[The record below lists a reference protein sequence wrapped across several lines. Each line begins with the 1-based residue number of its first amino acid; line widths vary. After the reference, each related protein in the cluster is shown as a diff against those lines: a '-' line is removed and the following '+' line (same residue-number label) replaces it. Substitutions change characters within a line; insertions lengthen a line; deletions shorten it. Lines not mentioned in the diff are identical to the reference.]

1 MSAYPK
7 WLSQPGANKNLL
19 RQAFTR
25 RAFAVEYG
33 LPGYSEELEFLGDTV
48 LNTVVTKEML
58 RQLACV
64 NEYNTAAPYEVRLQE
79 GGLSKIRSNYVSKG
93 FLARRAE
100 ELGLDQLILYGT
112 GEERT
117 ESNREDMLEAL
128 LGAVAVDS
136 GWNWDVLS
144 AVVDRLVCVQVEK
157 PDYFLQESYYDIF
170 NAWYQRKFGLMPDYE
185 MHGLKKFSC
194 ALRFRVPANDKGI
207 RQDQRVDVDGYESRS
222 HAREEAAMQAYNFVR
237 YNGLWINLK
246 DANIVPNLEDS
257 INQLQ
262 ELYQKKYLEQPPEYE
277 FAPEDND
284 EWHCVCRCNGLAGI
298 GYGASKTKA
307 KKDAAFMVL
316 KSLYK
321 AAGE

>member
-1 MSAYPK
+1 M
-7 WLSQPGANKNLL
+7 
-19 RQAFTR
+19 
-25 RAFAVEYG
+25 
-33 LPGYSEELEFLGDTV
+33 
-48 LNTVVTKEML
+48 
-58 RQLACV
+58 
-64 NEYNTAAPYEVRLQE
+64 
-79 GGLSKIRSNYVSKG
+79 
-93 FLARRAE
+93 
-100 ELGLDQLILYGT
+100 
-112 GEERT
+112 
-117 ESNREDMLEAL
+117 
-128 LGAVAVDS
+128 
-136 GWNWDVLS
+136 
-144 AVVDRLVCVQVEK
+144 
-157 PDYFLQESYYDIF
+157 
-170 NAWYQRKFGLMPDYE
+170 
-185 MHGLKKFSC
+185 
-194 ALRFRVPANDKGI
+194 PANDKGI

-222 HAREEAAMQAYNFVR
+222 HAREEAAMQACNFVR

-316 KSLYK
+316 NSLYK